1 VIQRNKYII
10 HIVLATA
17 LLANACRTTRYQR
30 PELALPAQFGTEAP
44 SDSSIAEMEWSKFFT
59 DETLQGL
66 INKALAG
73 NFDLQLAMKRVE
85 EAQAY
90 AKQAKVNWTPLVQAQ
105 ASAAT
110 SIPSKNSLNGK
121 SLESF
126 IGTTHVEDFTLGA
139 TLSWEFD
146 IWGKLRSQREA
157 AVASY
162 KQSYE
167 ASRAVQTGLV
177 ASISNSY
184 YNLLMLDAQ
193 LDIAKRNLLL
203 SDTVINMMRLQKQAG
218 QVTELAVQQATVQQQ
233 TAALLVPQLEQEIA
247 IQENTL
253 RILTGEL
260 PSSIARTAVLKNYTV
275 WNNLPTGVP
284 AAMISRRPDVRAQE
298 MALAAANA
306 RVGAASASMYPTLG
320 ITAGGG
326 LNAFKASEW
335 FVMPA
340 SLFGTVAGNLAQP
353 ILQRRQL
360 KTQLE
365 VATIQREAAVISFRQ
380 SAINAIGEV
389 VNALVRLDKL
399 KPQYQVAS
407 DRVNTLQQAISN
419 ASLLFKSGMAD
430 YLEVITAQSNLLQAE
445 LGLADIRRQQLSA
458 MVELYRSLGGGW
470 K

>member
-1 VIQRNKYII
+1 MQRSKHIIYIT
-10 HIVLATA
+10 LALA
-17 LLANACRTTRYQR
+17 LVVNACRTSRYQR
-30 PELALPAQFGTEAP
+30 PELALPAQFGTVAP
-44 SDSSIAEMEWSKFFT
+44 SDSSVADMEWNRFFT
-59 DETLQGL
+59 DATLQEL
-66 INKALAG
+66 INKAIAG
-73 NFDLQLAMKRVE
+73 NFDLQIAMKRVE

-90 AKQAKVNWTPLVQAQ
+90 VKQAKVNWTPLVQAQ
-105 ASAAT
+105 ASAST

-139 TLSWEFD
+139 NLSWEFD
-146 IWGKLRSQREA
+146 VWGKLRSQREA

-167 ASRAVQTGLV
+167 AARAVQTSLV
-177 ASISNSY
+177 AGISNSY

-233 TAALLVPQLEQEIA
+233 TAALLVPQLEQQIA

-260 PSSIARTAVLKNYTV
+260 PSSITRTSVLKNYTV
-275 WNNLPTGVP
+275 WENLPTGVP
-284 AAMISRRPDVRAQE
+284 AAMISRRPDVRSQE
-298 MALAAANA
+298 MALTAANA
-306 RVGAASASMYPTLG
+306 RVGVASASMYPTIG
-320 ITAGGG
+320 ITAAGG
-326 LNAFKASEW
+326 LNAFKASKW

-340 SLFGTVAGNLAQP
+340 SLFGTVAGSIAQP
-353 ILQRRQL
+353 LLQRRQL

-365 VATIQREAAVISFRQ
+365 VATIQREQAVISFRQ
-380 SAINAIGEV
+380 SAITAIGEV

-399 KPQYQVAS
+399 KPQYEVAS
-407 DRVNTLQQAISN
+407 SRVNTLQQAISN
-419 ASLLFKSGMAD
+419 ATLLFKSGMAD